1 MQIRTFNY
9 EKDGKTTMREV
20 LVTKE
25 SDTHLQGFD
34 ITKLD
39 KEDVRDAW
47 RVKTKDI
54 DFSQMT
60 EEQAKEEYQKL
71 KDLHATFRNFKK
83 SQIK

>member
-1 MQIRTFNY
+1 MQIKKFRYNGV
-9 EKDGKTTMREV
+9 DREV
-20 LVTKE
+20 LI
-25 SDTHLQGFD
+25 LQEDEKYIKGFS
-34 ITKLD
+34 IEKLD

-83 SQIK
+83 SQIS